1 MAAIRSFSEIHV
13 KNNTM
18 NKFIPILVGL
28 SLSLPLCGQTLE
40 TVIQKGHELAVIA
53 IAVSPDTN
61 FVATGSKDKSLKLW
75 DINSGRE
82 IRSFLHDLSVTS
94 IDFSSDAKYILSGS
108 NDKTVRMYEVES
120 GKEVFFYQ
128 TEDYITGVAFDPQ
141 RKFFVAA
148 GFNRTGEQ
156 DYANIFDYRTKQVIK
171 RIPVDPDE
179 NRITGVNVAVSAD
192 GKWIGFGEDN
202 RQVNIYKTETW
213 EKAFNFNY
221 EEGWCGG
228 CMTMLTFHPDS
239 KSVYMGSLKG
249 PLKKYDLKSGELVKT
264 YEKTS
269 DDLTGL
275 AISWDGKKLARAIEK
290 NITIWDEA
298 SGNIISTLD
307 ASEKAYFHTI
317 AFARNNKK
325 LMVTSDDNTAFAW
338 NYTTRTKDLVL
349 TGFLN
354 ERDKGGLN
362 YDPNFH
368 WTSAMAKYV
377 RLKNNLLISNNGKT
391 LIKGKFGTKVKQWDI
406 STGKAVMEFVGHKK
420 GVLCYDLSKDGKKLL
435 TGGGEGHIILWDLLT
450 GDSLKVI
457 KTYKEPIFDVEF
469 NSDESQVASTSWD
482 ATMKIHDLSSGKL
495 LTYVEFESYAA
506 YNMRIHPSDLYLVT
520 ARLDNSLQLWE
531 IDTRS
536 VVRNFVGHTDVVSSL
551 QFSTDQKTLMT
562 SSWDGSIRLWDVGTG
577 LMTKKFK
584 GHRGP
589 VLYALFSPDGKTVYS
604 AGADRT
610 IRIWDTLT
618 GKVTRTLEGHNAE
631 VTSLLFSPDGKML
644 ISHGVDGVT
653 KFWDLASSK
662 EFFEHIHIGESDW
675 MVKNPEG
682 YFNGTDNARKYIH
695 FVSGVK
701 TYSVDQFFNDFYR
714 PDLLPRIFQNRGA
727 TNDLKGIQGKLS
739 NSPPPSVK
747 VAVLPAGPGKAEL
760 YIRMID
766 MGAGVQNLKLFHN
779 GKSIVLKPE
788 NLAFPTGKGQQVTYK
803 HPIDLV
809 GGTNTF
815 TVSASNKDRIES
827 DPHAAEIF
835 SEHAS
840 KSSTCHILAVGINQY
855 KNQRMSLNYAKPDA
869 ESFGQLM
876 DAKGSSLFKS
886 IQLHT
891 LYDEQATREKILK
904 KLDELSGQIHPEDVF
919 IFYYAGHGS
928 MVDNQFYFIPTETL
942 RLYDAATLNKE
953 GIEAVVLQE
962 KFSHIKALKQL
973 IIMDAC
979 QSGGSVELL
988 ATRGASEEKAIAQL
1002 SRSAGIHVMAS
1013 AGSEQFATEFAELGH
1028 GLFTYVLI
1036 RALQGEADGAPKDG
1050 KVTIYELKS
1059 FIDDQV
1065 PEMTRKLKG
1074 KPQYPYTFS
1083 RGQDF
1088 PVVIE

>member
-1 MAAIRSFSEIHV
+1 
-13 KNNTM
+13 M
-18 NKFIPILVGL
+18 NKFIPILL
-28 SLSLPLCGQTLE
+28 SCFLIDSLMAQNLE

-61 FVATGSKDKSLKLW
+61 IVATGSKDKSLKLW
-75 DINSGRE
+75 QTSTGRE
-82 IRSFLHDLSVTS
+82 VRSFLNDLSITS
-94 IDFSSDAKYILSGS
+94 IDFSSDGKFLLSGS
-108 NDKTVRMYEVES
+108 NDKTIRIYEVES
-120 GKEVFFYQ
+120 GKEIFFYQ
-128 TEDYITGVAFDPQ
+128 TDDYITGVAFDPQ
-141 RKFFVAA
+141 QKFFVAA

-156 DYANIFDYRTKQVIK
+156 DYAKIFDYRTKEIIK

-202 RQVNIYKTETW
+202 RQVNMYRTDTW

-228 CMTMLTFHPDS
+228 CMTMLTFNPDS
-239 KSVYMGSLKG
+239 KSVYMASLKG
-249 PLKKYDLKSGELVKT
+249 PLKKYDLKSGALLKT

-290 NITIWDEA
+290 NIIVWDEA
-298 SGNIISTLD
+298 TGNVISALD
-307 ASEKAYFHTI
+307 AEENANFHSI
-317 AFARNNKK
+317 AFSRNNKT
-325 LMVTSDDNTAFAW
+325 LMITSDDNTAFAW
-338 NYTTRTKDLVL
+338 NYTTRKKEFVL

-362 YDPNFH
+362 YDPNFY

-377 RLKNNLLISNNGKT
+377 RLKNNLLISKDGKT

-420 GVLCYDLSKDGKKLL
+420 AVLCYDLSKDGKKLL
-435 TGGGEGHIILWDLLT
+435 TGGGDGNIILWDFQT

-457 KTYKEPIFDVEF
+457 KTYKEPIFDLEF
-469 NSDESQVASTSWD
+469 NSDETQVASASWD
-482 ATMKIHDLSSGKL
+482 ATMKIHDLSTGKL

-506 YNMRIHPSDLYLVT
+506 YNMRIHPNDLYLVT

-536 VVRNFVGHTDVVSSL
+536 VVRNFVGHTDIISSL
-551 QFSTDQKTLMT
+551 QFSPDQKTLMT
-562 SSWDGSIRLWDVGTG
+562 SSWDGSIRLWDIGTG
-577 LMTKKFK
+577 LMTNKLK
-584 GHRGP
+584 GHRGA
-589 VLYALFSPDGKTVYS
+589 VLYALFSADGKHVYS

-610 IRIWDTLT
+610 IRIWDLATN
-618 GKVTRTLEGHNAE
+618 KVVKTFEGHNSE
-631 VTSLLFSPDGKML
+631 VTCLLFSPDGKML
-644 ISHGVDGVT
+644 VSHSVDGVT
-653 KFWDLASSK
+653 KFWDLASAK
-662 EFFEHIHIGESDW
+662 EFFEHIHIGETDW

-695 FVSGVK
+695 FTSGLK

-714 PDLLPRIFQNRGA
+714 PDLLPKIFQNRGA
-727 TNDLKGIQGKLS
+727 TGDLKGIQGRLS

-747 VAVLPAGPGKAEL
+747 VAVLPAGEAKAEL

-766 MGAGVQNLKLFHN
+766 AGAGVQNLKLFHN
-779 GKSIVLKPE
+779 GKSVALKPE
-788 NLAFPTGKGQQVTYK
+788 NITFPTGKGEQVTYK

-809 GGTNTF
+809 TGLNTF
-815 TVSASNKDRIES
+815 TVRASNKDRIES
-827 DPHAAEIF
+827 DAHSAEIF
-835 SEHAS
+835 SDHAS
-840 KSSTCHILAVGINQY
+840 KNSTCHILAVGINQY

-869 ESFGQLM
+869 QSFSQLM
-876 DAKGSSLFKS
+876 DAKGASLFKS
-886 IQLHT
+886 IRMHT
-891 LYDEQATREKILK
+891 LYDGQATRNGILE
-904 KLDELSGQIHPEDVF
+904 KLDALSKEIQPEDVF

-942 RLYDAATLNKE
+942 RLYDATSLNKE
-953 GIEAVVLQE
+953 AIEASTLQE
-962 KFSHIKALKQL
+962 KFSLIKALKQL

-1028 GLFTYVLI
+1028 GLFTHVLI
-1036 RALQGEADGAPKDG
+1036 KALEGEADGAPKDG

-1088 PVVIE
+1088 PVVVE